1 MNSIDVSGRQ
11 ERKFLMKFFRKNDL
25 YLIIA
30 FIGIFALISV
40 FLQFTKKEGSMV
52 LVSVDGKITAAY
64 PLSEDISVVIDGFG
78 GGTNRLEI
86 KGGSAYL
93 TDTSCPDHLCEK
105 MGKINSVG
113 QSIICLPNRVVVE
126 ITGDY
131 SSEYD
136 AVVGG

>member
-1 MNSIDVSGRQ
+1 
-11 ERKFLMKFFRKNDL
+11 MKSFSKNDL

-30 FIGIFALISV
+30 FLAVFALITV
-40 FLQFTKKEGSMV
+40 FLQLTGKEGTQV
-52 LVSVDGKITAAY
+52 QVSVDAKVIATY

>member
-1 MNSIDVSGRQ
+1 
-11 ERKFLMKFFRKNDL
+11 MKSFSKNDL

-30 FIGIFALISV
+30 FLAVFALITV
-40 FLQFTKKEGSMV
+40 FLHLTGKEGTQV
-52 LVSVDGKITAAY
+52 QVSVDAKVIATY

-78 GGTNRLEI
+78 GGTTRLEI

>member
-1 MNSIDVSGRQ
+1 
-11 ERKFLMKFFRKNDL
+11 MKSFSKNDL

-30 FIGIFALISV
+30 FLAVFALITV
-40 FLQFTKKEGSMV
+40 FLQLTGKEGTQV
-52 LVSVDGKITAAY
+52 QVSVDAKVIATY

-126 ITGDY
+126 ITGDC